1 MYLKEGASESLGLL
15 LRWGQDH
22 GHESNSRSQV
32 HARAFEACRGVE
44 IMMYSKGCRKQRGF
58 SWKKIHGVL
67 RLKWHR
73 MLRRWLY
80 DIFNYNHGFQ
90 SECRIINLPVG
101 RALSRSLWAF
111 WKSCQLLNW
120 RGHGFHPHGSCQFP
134 GISWYFQWSS
144 VVHPQKFR
152 MMSLSSELTKLT
164 AERLGRNPFCE
175 TIIEAV
181 MQVLQ

>member
-32 HARAFEACRGVE
+32 HAGAFEACRGVE
-44 IMMYSKGCRKQRGF
+44 IMMCGKGCRKQGCF
-58 SWKKIHGVL
+58 CWKKIYTGVL

-73 MLRRWLY
+73 MLRRLYIQLQQWLP
-80 DIFNYNHGFQ
+80 IGMSHHQPACRTGTFQ
-90 SECRIINLPVG
+90 ELVSILKKLPATELKRTWVPFSWQ
-101 RALSRSLWAF
+101 LS
-111 WKSCQLLNW
+111 
-120 RGHGFHPHGSCQFP
+120 
-134 GISWYFQWSS
+134 ISWYFQWSS